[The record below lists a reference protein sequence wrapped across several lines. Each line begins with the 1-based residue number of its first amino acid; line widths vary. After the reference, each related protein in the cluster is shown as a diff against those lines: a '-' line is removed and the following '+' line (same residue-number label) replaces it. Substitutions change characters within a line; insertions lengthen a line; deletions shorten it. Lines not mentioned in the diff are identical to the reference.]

1 MRKIRK
7 GDRVQV
13 MAGNDRGR
21 IGRVLAVIPEKDRI
35 IVENVHMI
43 TKHQRATQSLRQ
55 PGIIQREG
63 TIHISN
69 VLPICPECDE
79 PTRVGFTDVKGRK
92 MRCCKQCG
100 EIFE

>member
-1 MRKIRK
+1 MKKVRK

-13 MAGNDRGR
+13 IGGNDRGR
-21 IGRVLAVIPEKDRI
+21 IGRVLSVIPEKERV
-35 IVENVHMI
+35 IVENVNMI

-79 PTRVGFTDVKGRK
+79 PTRVGFTDVEGRK
-92 MRCCKQCG
+92 MRRCKRCG

>member
-1 MRKIRK
+1 MKKIRK
-7 GDRVQV
+7 GDRVRV
-13 MAGNDRGR
+13 VSGNDRGR
-21 IGRVLAVIPEKDRI
+21 TGRVLAVIPEKDRI
-35 IVENVHMI
+35 IVENVNMI

-63 TIHISN
+63 TIHMSN

-79 PTRVGFTDVKGRK
+79 PTRVGFDEVEGRK
-92 MRCCKQCG
+92 MRRCKECG

>member
-1 MRKIRK
+1 MHKIRK

-13 MAGNDRGR
+13 VAGNDRGR
-21 IGRVLAVIPEKDRI
+21 IGRVLTVIPEKNRI
-35 IVENVHMI
+35 IVENVNMI

-63 TIHISN
+63 TIHMSN

-79 PTRVGFTDVKGRK
+79 PTRVGFTEVEGRK
-92 MRCCKQCG
+92 MRVCKQCG